1 MPLNRNTDPL
11 LDDMLEE
18 MAAAAAPPDAR
29 QLRAWIE
36 RYPQFKAEIVDF
48 VTAWIEM
55 EAADPAAE
63 AAQDEVEIVV
73 NRALSRVRELRGAG
87 AKPAAIGNLAAEI
100 QAAGGF
106 DAFQRAAGIDRSI
119 VTCLEKRL
127 IRPATI
133 PARMVAAV
141 AQALGR
147 DAAAVRDYLR
157 LPPHSAAAYKA
168 SRQPELKQVDF
179 AEIVRYADIPE
190 AEKARWLAAP
200 PDPAFRE

>member
-1 MPLNRNTDPL
+1 MPLSLNRNPPL
-11 LDDMLEE
+11 GDVLEE

-29 QLRAWIE
+29 QLRVWVE
-36 RYPQFKAEIVDF
+36 RYPHFKAEIVDF
-48 VTAWIEM
+48 AAAWIAMETIPAP
-55 EAADPAAE
+55 EAAP
-63 AAQDEVEIVV
+63 DEVDFVV
-73 NRALSRVRELRGAG
+73 SSALSRVRELRGGSAN
-87 AKPAAIGNLAAEI
+87 PAPIRNLAAEI
-100 QAAGGF
+100 QAAGGGF
-106 DAFQRAAGIDRSI
+106 DAFQRAVGIDRSL

-127 IRPATI
+127 VRPATI

-141 AQALGR
+141 AQALHR

-179 AEIVRYADIPE
+179 ADVVGHADIPE

>member
-11 LDDMLEE
+11 LDDVLEE

-36 RYPQFKAEIVDF
+36 RYPQFRAEIVDF

-55 EAADPAAE
+55 EAADPVAE

-147 DAAAVRDYLR
+147 DAAAVRGYLR

-179 AEIVRYADIPE
+179 AEIVRHADIPE

>member
-1 MPLNRNTDPL
+1 MPLNQNTNPP
-11 LDDMLEE
+11 LDDVLEE
-18 MAAAAAPPDAR
+18 MASAAAPPDAR
-29 QLRAWIE
+29 QLRAWVE
-36 RYPQFKAEIVDF
+36 RYPQFRAEIVDF
-48 VTAWIEM
+48 ATAWIEM
-55 EAADPAAE
+55 EAVPASE

-73 NRALSRVRELRGAG
+73 NRALSRVRELRSEG

-106 DAFQRAAGIDRSI
+106 DAFQRAAGIDRSML
-119 VTCLEKRL
+119 TCLEKRL

-147 DAAAVRDYLR
+147 DAAAVRGYLR

-179 AEIVRYADIPE
+179 AEIVRHADIPE